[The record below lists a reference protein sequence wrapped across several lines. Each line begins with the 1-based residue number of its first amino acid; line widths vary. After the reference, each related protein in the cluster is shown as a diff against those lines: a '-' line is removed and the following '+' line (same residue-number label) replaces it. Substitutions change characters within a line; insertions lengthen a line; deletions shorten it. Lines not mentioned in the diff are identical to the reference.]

1 MQTLILE
8 AKEVMCRWTLPE
20 SDQLAVLGLPAGTDL
35 DQLDTLSDEARSR
48 LIARCACIT
57 SLNRALNVLY
67 PSQLLATRWVFQPN
81 SHEFFRQQRP
91 LDLLKTGDLETLQRI
106 SRMMLAWSAGN
117 G

>member
-57 SLNRALNVLY
+57 SLNRALNVSVR
-67 PSQLLATRWVFQPN
+67 PSHLVRY
-81 SHEFFRQQRP
+81 SRRP
-91 LDLLKTGDLETLQRI
+91 VVGQ
-106 SRMMLAWSAGN
+106 
-117 G
+117 